1 MENIMTITDKLDRA
15 AVSTMT
21 NTAFVTLAL
30 TCVAHKVYTSSKKG
44 FYLSKKQVK
53 ASGMTVMS
61 VSKDASN
68 YIKTHY
74 KKNYKKL

>member
-1 MENIMTITDKLDRA
+1 MTITDKLDRA
-15 AVSTMT
+15 AASTMT

-30 TCVAHKVYTSSKKG
+30 TCVAHKVYTSSKIG
-44 FYLSKKQVK
+44 FYLSKKKAK

-61 VSKDASN
+61 VGKDASN